1 MVKFGK
7 DTKSYK
13 HREDLIA
20 LLPQGTRKV
29 LDVGCGL
36 GMMGVELKKQGI
48 EIVGIEKNIDAAQEA
63 EKNLSKIII
72 GDIENIILPFE
83 KGYFDCLIFGDIL
96 EHTIDPW
103 KVLKKCKEYLKKGG
117 YCIASIPNVS
127 HYSIIQNLLKNKW
140 EYEDSGLMDRSHL
153 RYFTLTSIRRLFY
166 ELGFTIIDIKEHM
179 RTSIA
184 GKILNILAFDNLKY
198 LLVEQYLITA
208 VKSYLC

>member
-48 EIVGIEKNIDAAQEA
+48 EIVGIEKNIDAAKEA